1 MSIVQLMFFS
11 ECNVPNVIFRFF
23 FTRLGKGRGN
33 SNWFP
38 FGHVLLITETSQTIR
53 NRILNIDQLEMKYM
67 LERWINIVACGNN
80 RKSQVRIQRGGG
92 GRVRTVLENHKLYG
106 FL

>member
-1 MSIVQLMFFS
+1 MYENQNEHCAINVFS
-11 ECNVPNVIFRFF
+11 ECNVRNVIFRFF

-38 FGHVLLITETSQTIR
+38 FRHVLLIRETSQTIH

-67 LERWINIVACGNN
+67 LLSGGSILAETIEIYKCGS
-80 RKSQVRIQRGGG
+80 RRGGG
-92 GRVRTVLENHKLYG
+92 GG
-106 FL
+106 GGSGPP

>member
-1 MSIVQLMFFS
+1 MNENQNEHCAINVFS
-11 ECNVPNVIFRFF
+11 ECNVRNVIFRFF

-67 LERWINIVACGNN
+67 LV
-80 RKSQVRIQRGGG
+80 SGGSI
-92 GRVRTVLENHKLYG
+92 L
-106 FL
+106 

>member
-1 MSIVQLMFFS
+1 MSIAQLMFFQS
-11 ECNVPNVIFRFF
+11 VMCEFRFF

-53 NRILNIDQLEMKYM
+53 NHILNINQLEMKYM
-67 LERWINIVACGNN
+67 LV
-80 RKSQVRIQRGGG
+80 SGGSI
-92 GRVRTVLENHKLYG
+92 L
-106 FL
+106 